1 MTPAPAQ
8 IIIPAHNEGGYIADC
23 LASLLEQDHQG
34 PVMTTV
40 VANGCTDD
48 TVERALA
55 MAPQFAARG
64 WQLRVED
71 LPQGGKVGA
80 LNHGDHL
87 ADQSGTGPRIYLDA
101 DIRMSR
107 SLLGGII
114 AALETPEPR
123 YAGGRLVVAQ
133 SPSWIS
139 RAYARFWQKLPFL
152 RHGTTG
158 AGLFA
163 VNHAG
168 RQRWGQFPGIIS
180 DDTFVRLNFSEA
192 ERLLVDQPYSWPIAE
207 GFGTLVRV
215 RRRQDNGVSE
225 IAALYPQLLENQG
238 HDSPSKPELTR
249 LALRD
254 PVGFVVYAT
263 VAVAVRIGKNN
274 HDWARG
280 R

>member
-23 LASLLEQDHQG
+23 LTSLLAQDHQG
-34 PVMTTV
+34 PVTVYV

-48 TVERALA
+48 TVARAAAL
-55 MAPQFAARG
+55 APQFAARG
-64 WQLRVED
+64 WRLQVED
-71 LPQGGKVGA
+71 LPEGGKVGA
-80 LNHGDHL
+80 LNHGDAL
-87 ADQSGTGPRIYLDA
+87 AAREIAAPRIYLDA

-107 SLLGGII
+107 GLLGGII
-114 AALETPEPR
+114 AALDTPAPR
-123 YAGGRLVVAQ
+123 YAGGRLVVAP
-133 SPSWIS
+133 SPSRIS

-163 VNHAG
+163 VNQAG
-168 RQRWGQFPGIIS
+168 RQRWQDFPGIIS
-180 DDTFVRLNFSEA
+180 DDTFVRLNFAEA
-192 ERLLVDQPYSWPIAE
+192 ERLLVDQPYDWPIAE
-207 GFGTLVRV
+207 GFGRLVRV
-215 RRRQDNGVSE
+215 RRRQDNGVAE
-225 IAALYPQLLENQG
+225 IAALYPQLLQNQG
-238 HDSPSKPELTR
+238 RDRPGKAELVS

-254 PVGFVVYAT
+254 PIGFAVYAT
-263 VAVAVRIGKNN
+263 VAVAVRTGKNN